1 LHPGATILP
10 HCGPS
15 NARLRLHLPIA
26 LSPGATIR
34 VGGEARRAWAE
45 GEPLVLDD
53 SFEHD
58 VRHRGDAPRVL
69 LILDFWHPELR
80 GEEKDYSRFGVL

>member
-1 LHPGATILP
+1 MP

-26 LSPGATIR
+26 HDAGATIR
-34 VGGEARRAWAE
+34 VGARPRRAWAE

-58 VRHRGDAPRVL
+58 VRHRGAAPRIL
-69 LILDFWHPELR
+69 LILDFWHPELPR
-80 GEEKDYSRFGVL
+80 EQRDYQRYGLVG